1 MKKGRKPAKWCVV
14 LETSPKDFK
23 TTRYA
28 FF

>member
-14 LETSPKDFK
+14 LETCPKEIK